1 MIQIT
6 GVRHAFPEKPRF
18 LIDRKTG
25 HKDYTFLHF
34 ITPIR
39 MEIEGELRD
48 LPAHAVMLYAP
59 GTPQLF
65 GSNAFVL
72 HDWMHLSG
80 EVAPLLERN
89 GIRADHVYFPVATD
103 FITAIVR
110 EIEAE
115 FLNDGAEGERLI
127 ALKLEELFLKLG
139 RAVTGS
145 ASAVDKETREKLRV
159 LRGHVFAATEH
170 RWTVGEMAERV
181 HLSSSRFQVVYKS
194 LFGISPMRDL
204 IDARIDRAKKLLL
217 SSDVSVFEVARAVG
231 YDNVCHF
238 IRQFKEAVGVSPRA
252 YRKPASGGGRK

>member
-1 MIQIT
+1 
-6 GVRHAFPEKPRF
+6 
-18 LIDRKTG
+18 
-25 HKDYTFLHF
+25 
-34 ITPIR
+34 
-39 MEIEGELRD
+39 
-48 LPAHAVMLYAP
+48 P

-65 GSNAFVL
+65 CSDDFVL

-80 EVAPLLERN
+80 EVAPLLVRN
-89 GIRADHVYFPVATD
+89 GIRADCLYFPTATD
-103 FITAIVR
+103 FITAILR

-115 FLNDGAEGERLI
+115 FFGESAEGERLI